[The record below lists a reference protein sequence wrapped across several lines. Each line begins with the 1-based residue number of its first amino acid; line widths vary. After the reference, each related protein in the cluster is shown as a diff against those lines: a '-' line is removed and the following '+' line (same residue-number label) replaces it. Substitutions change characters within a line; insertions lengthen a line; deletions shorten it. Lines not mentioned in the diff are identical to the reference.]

1 MRSHV
6 KMGEWVDRTSLS
18 NEKVTAKQGMHRL
31 FNNSIGEIHADN
43 KFFWKD
49 MAKKEYRMQPSD

>member
-1 MRSHV
+1 
-6 KMGEWVDRTSLS
+6 MGEWVDRTSLS

-49 MAKKEYRMQPSD
+49 MAKKEHCTQPSD